1 MRQKG
6 GTSNVNFT
14 LTLCDGSCASPHM
27 NYLCGRTVQT
37 AHDTQ
42 SFMEYIYT
50 FMLAVM
56 VILAVTGLFI
66 GVMNDAANFLNSA
79 IASKAAPLKVIMA
92 IASLG
97 IVIGAAT
104 SSGMMEVARSGMFD
118 PANFSFRD
126 VMMLYLSVML
136 ANIILLDVYNTMG
149 LPTSTTVALVF
160 CLLGAALAVSIVTIT
175 SNEEISLTEI
185 GRYINST
192 RAMAIVAGILLS
204 VILAF
209 SCGSLVMYVSRII
222 FSFRYHRI
230 FRRLGAMWCGISFT
244 AIVYFALFKGLKN
257 ILAESAAI
265 EFISNNTA
273 LSLFVI
279 WIFCT
284 ALLYFLQFFKV
295 NILKIN
301 ILAGTFALALAFAG
315 NDLVNFVGVPVA
327 GYDSYMMARAAG
339 GDTSMMMGALAENPS
354 GSLNTLYLL
363 LGAGAIMIVTL
374 WTSKRALSVS
384 KTELSLSSQ
393 SEDDGEYG
401 STAASRGVVRMAIN
415 INAAL
420 AGITPQFVKNFI
432 ASRFEKL
439 PEEERGDGAAYDL
452 IRATV
457 NLTTSAILI
466 SIATSLKLPLSTTYV
481 CFMVSMG
488 SSLADKAWGRESAVY
503 RISGVLT
510 VVSGWFV
517 TGFGAFLIAF
527 VVGLA
532 LMYGGNTAVIAISL
546 LCGWMLV
553 RSNIKKNKKAA
564 EESDSS
570 SSAPATAANAKDL
583 VAQSIAEVND
593 TMREATKIYD
603 RTMIAVF
610 KENRKGLR
618 DTMQQAEDLFE
629 RSRERKYDLL
639 SVLHNVKDSEIN
651 SAYYYT
657 QMVDYM
663 NEITK
668 SLVHI
673 TRPCFEHIDNNHE
686 GMTREQ
692 IEDLM
697 QINDDVEIIFSKVN
711 KTLQNNDFS
720 EVDFIVALR
729 DELFEKIS
737 EAMTNQLLRIKHKES
752 STKASM
758 LYITILNETKT
769 MVLHSRNL
777 VKSQRY
783 FLQHKDEKPAKR

>member
-1 MRQKG
+1 M
-6 GTSNVNFT
+6 
-14 LTLCDGSCASPHM
+14 D
-27 NYLCGRTVQT
+27 
-37 AHDTQ
+37 
-42 SFMEYIYT
+42 YIYT

-56 VILAVTGLFI
+56 VVLAVTGLFI

-79 IASKAAPLKVIMA
+79 IASKAAPLKTIMA
-92 IASLG
+92 IASIG

-118 PANFSFRD
+118 PANFTFRD
-126 VMMLYLSVML
+126 VMILYLSVML
-136 ANIILLDVYNTMG
+136 ANIILLDVYNSMG

-160 CLLGAALAVSIVTIT
+160 CLLGAALAVSIVVIT
-175 SNEEISLTEI
+175 SNEAISLAEI
-185 GRYINST
+185 GNYINST

-209 SCGSLVMYVSRII
+209 SCGTFVMYVSRII
-222 FSFRYHRI
+222 FSFRYHKA
-230 FRRLGAMWCGISFT
+230 FRRFGAMWCGISFT

-257 ILAESAAI
+257 VLAGSMI
-265 EFISNNTA
+265 IRFIDENTTLA
-273 LSLFVI
+273 LFII
-279 WIFCT
+279 WIICS
-284 ALLYFLQFFKV
+284 ALLFFLQLFKV
-295 NILKIN
+295 NILKMN

-327 GYDSYMMARAAG
+327 GYDSYMMARES
-339 GDTSMMMGALAENPS
+339 GDMSMNMGALATDASANM
-354 GSLNTLYLL
+354 YLL
-363 LGAGAIMIVTL
+363 LLAGGIMIFTL

-401 STAASRGVVRMAIN
+401 STAASRGLVRMAMN
-415 INAAL
+415 INSAL
-420 AGITPQFVKNFI
+420 ETVTPQFVKRFI
-432 ASRFEKL
+432 ESRFVKL
-439 PEEERGDGAAYDL
+439 SEEERGEGTAYDL

-527 VVGLA
+527 VVGLG
-532 LMYGGNTAVIAISL
+532 LMYGGNIAIIAVSL
-546 LCGWMLV
+546 ACGWMLV

-564 EESDSS
+564 DESVADEIE
-570 SSAPATAANAKDL
+570 TASAKDL
-583 VAQSIAEVND
+583 VALSITEVID
-593 TMREATKIYD
+593 TMQQATKIYD

-610 KENRKGLR
+610 KENRKALKE
-618 DTMQQAEDLFE
+618 MQQQAEDLYT
-629 RSRERKYDLL
+629 RSRERKYGLMPI
-639 SVLHNVKDSEIN
+639 LHNVKDTEIN
-651 SAYYYT
+651 SAYYYA
-657 QMVDYM
+657 QVVDYM
-663 NEITK
+663 NEIAK

-686 GMTREQ
+686 GMSKEQ

-697 QINDDVEIIFSKVN
+697 KINDEVEVIFSKVN
-711 KTLQNNDFS
+711 FTLKNNDFS

-729 DELFEKIS
+729 DELFVTIS
-737 EAMTNQLLRIKHKES
+737 EAMTNQLLRVKHKET

-758 LYITILNETKT
+758 LYLTILNETKT

-777 VKSQRY
+777 VKSQRF
-783 FLQHKDEKPAKR
+783 FLQHD

>member
-1 MRQKG
+1 M
-6 GTSNVNFT
+6 
-14 LTLCDGSCASPHM
+14 D
-27 NYLCGRTVQT
+27 
-37 AHDTQ
+37 
-42 SFMEYIYT
+42 YIYT

-56 VILAVTGLFI
+56 VVLAVTGLFI

-79 IASKAAPLKVIMA
+79 IASKAAPLKMIMA
-92 IASLG
+92 IASIG
-97 IVIGAAT
+97 IVIGATT

-118 PANFSFRD
+118 PANFTFRD
-126 VMMLYLSVML
+126 VMILYQSVML
-136 ANIILLDVYNTMG
+136 ANIILLDVYNSMG

-160 CLLGAALAVSIVTIT
+160 CLLGAALAVSIVVIT
-175 SNEEISLTEI
+175 SNEEISLAEI

-209 SCGSLVMYVSRII
+209 SCGSFVMYISRII
-222 FSFRYHRI
+222 FSFRYKKM
-230 FRRLGAMWCGISFT
+230 FRRLGALWCGISFT

-257 ILAESAAI
+257 VLAGSAVI
-265 EFISNNTA
+265 RFIDENTMLA
-273 LSLFVI
+273 LFII
-279 WIFCT
+279 WILCS
-284 ALLYFLQFFKV
+284 ALLFFLQLFKV
-295 NILKIN
+295 NILKMN

-327 GYDSYMMARAAG
+327 GYDSYMMARET
-339 GDTSMMMGALAENPS
+339 GDTAMSMGALADPNAS
-354 GSLNTLYLL
+354 ANMYLL
-363 LGAGAIMIVTL
+363 LIAGGIMIVTL

-401 STAASRGVVRMAIN
+401 STAASRGLVRMAMN
-415 INAAL
+415 INSAL
-420 AGITPQFVKNFI
+420 ERITPDFVKRFLE
-432 ASRFEKL
+432 SRFVKL
-439 PEEERGDGAAYDL
+439 PEEERSEGAAYDL

-527 VVGLA
+527 VVGLL
-532 LMYGGNTAVIAISL
+532 LMYGGEIAVIIVSL

-564 EESDSS
+564 DDTEPDIIES
-570 SSAPATAANAKDL
+570 ANARDL
-583 VAQSIAEVND
+583 VELSIAEVTD
-593 TMREATKIYD
+593 TMRQVTKIYD

-610 KENRKGLR
+610 KENHKALKEVQ
-618 DTMQQAEDLFE
+618 QQAEELYN
-629 RSRERKYDLL
+629 RSRERKYDLMPI
-639 SVLHNVKDSEIN
+639 LHNVKDNEIN
-651 SAYYYT
+651 SAYYYA
-657 QMVDYM
+657 QVVDYM
-663 NEITK
+663 NEIAK

-673 TRPCFEHIDNNHE
+673 TRPCFEHIDNSHE
-686 GMTREQ
+686 GMSKEQ
-692 IEDLM
+692 IEELM
-697 QINDDVEIIFSKVN
+697 KINDDVENIFSKVN
-711 KTLQNNDFS
+711 FTLKNNDFS
-720 EVDFIVALR
+720 EVDYIVALR
-729 DELFEKIS
+729 DELFVTIS
-737 EAMTNQLLRIKHKES
+737 EAMTNQLLRVKHKET

-777 VKSQRY
+777 VKSQRF
-783 FLQHKDEKPAKR
+783 FLQHK

>member
-1 MRQKG
+1 
-6 GTSNVNFT
+6 
-14 LTLCDGSCASPHM
+14 
-27 NYLCGRTVQT
+27 
-37 AHDTQ
+37 
-42 SFMEYIYT
+42 MEYIYT

-56 VILAVTGLFI
+56 VVLAVTGLFI

-79 IASKAAPLKVIMA
+79 IASKAAPIKVIMA
-92 IASLG
+92 IASIG

-118 PANFSFRD
+118 PANLTFRD

-136 ANIILLDVYNTMG
+136 ANIILLDIYNTMG

-160 CLLGAALAVSIVTIT
+160 CLLGAALAVSMVVIT

-209 SCGSLVMYVSRII
+209 SCGSFVMYVSRII
-222 FSFRYHRI
+222 FSFRYHKV
-230 FRRLGAMWCGISFT
+230 FRRCGALWCGISFT

-257 ILAESAAI
+257 VLAGTAVI
-265 EFISNNTA
+265 QFIDQNTMLA
-273 LSLFVI
+273 LFFI
-279 WIFCT
+279 WIICS
-284 ALLYFLQFFKV
+284 ALLYFLQMFKV
-295 NILKIN
+295 NILKMN

-327 GYDSYMMARAAG
+327 GYDSYMLARAS
-339 GDTSMMMGALAENPS
+339 GDTSMSMGALASDASANM
-354 GSLNTLYLL
+354 YLL
-363 LGAGAIMIVTL
+363 LLAGGIMIVTL

-393 SEDDGEYG
+393 NEGDGEYG
-401 STAASRGVVRMAIN
+401 STAASRGLVRMAMN
-415 INAAL
+415 INSAL
-420 AGITPQFVKNFI
+420 AAVTPGFVKRFI
-432 ASRFEKL
+432 ESRFVKL
-439 PEEERGDGAAYDL
+439 PDEERDSDAAYDL

-510 VVSGWFV
+510 VISGWFV

-527 VVGLA
+527 IVGLA
-532 LMYGGNTAVIAISL
+532 LMYGGNIAVIAISL

-553 RSNIKKNKKAA
+553 RSNIKKNRKAGEKP
-564 EESDSS
+564 EED
-570 SSAPATAANAKDL
+570 TLHAANAEDL
-583 VAQSIAEVND
+583 VAHSITEVSEA
-593 TMREATKIYD
+593 MRQATKIYD

-610 KENRKGLR
+610 KENRKVLR
-618 DTMQQAEDLFE
+618 EMVQQADDLYAL
-629 RSRERKYDLL
+629 SRERKYGLMPL
-639 SVLHNVKDSEIN
+639 LHNVKDTEIN
-651 SAYYYT
+651 SAYYYA
-657 QMVDYM
+657 QVVDYM

-686 GMTREQ
+686 GMSREQ

-711 KTLQNNDFS
+711 ATLKRNDFS
-720 EVDFIVALR
+720 EVDYIVALR

-737 EAMTNQLLRIKHKES
+737 EAMTNQLLRIKHKET

-783 FLQHKDEKPAKR
+783 FLQHKK

>member
-1 MRQKG
+1 M
-6 GTSNVNFT
+6 
-14 LTLCDGSCASPHM
+14 D
-27 NYLCGRTVQT
+27 
-37 AHDTQ
+37 
-42 SFMEYIYT
+42 YIYT

-56 VILAVTGLFI
+56 VVLAVTGLFI

-79 IASKAAPLKVIMA
+79 IASKAAPLKAIMA
-92 IASLG
+92 IASIG

-118 PANFSFRD
+118 PANFTFRD
-126 VMMLYLSVML
+126 VMILYLSVML

-160 CLLGAALAVSIVTIT
+160 CLLGAALAVSIVAIT
-175 SNEEISLTEI
+175 SNEEISMTEI

-209 SCGSLVMYVSRII
+209 SCGSFVMYVSRII
-222 FSFRYHRI
+222 FSFRYHKV
-230 FRRLGAMWCGISFT
+230 FRRFGAMWCGISFT

-257 ILAESAAI
+257 VLAGSQVI
-265 EFISNNTA
+265 RFIDENTMLA
-273 LSLFVI
+273 LFII
-279 WIFCT
+279 WIFCS
-284 ALLYFLQFFKV
+284 ALLYFLQLFKV
-295 NILKIN
+295 NILKMN

-327 GYDSYMMARAAG
+327 GYDSYMMARES
-339 GDTSMMMGALAENPS
+339 GDMTMNMGALATDASANM
-354 GSLNTLYLL
+354 YLL
-363 LGAGAIMIVTL
+363 LLAGGIMIFTL

-393 SEDDGEYG
+393 SEEDGAYG
-401 STAASRGVVRMAIN
+401 STAASRGLVRMAMN
-415 INAAL
+415 INSAL
-420 AGITPQFVKNFI
+420 ETVTPRFVREFISSRFVKL
-432 ASRFEKL
+432 S
-439 PEEERGDGAAYDL
+439 EEERSEGAAYDL

-532 LMYGGNTAVIAISL
+532 LMYGGNIAVIAVSL

-553 RSNIKKNKKAA
+553 RSNIKKNKKAT
-564 EESDSS
+564 EEPEHSEIE
-570 SSAPATAANAKDL
+570 TANAKDL
-583 VAQSIAEVND
+583 VALSISEVID
-593 TMREATKIYD
+593 TMQQATKIYD

-610 KENRKGLR
+610 KENRAALKE
-618 DTMQQAEDLFE
+618 MQQQAEELYSL
-629 RSRERKYDLL
+629 SRERKYGLM
-639 SVLHNVKDSEIN
+639 SILHNVKDSEIN

-657 QMVDYM
+657 QVVDYM
-663 NEITK
+663 NEIAK

-673 TRPCFEHIDNNHE
+673 TRPCYEHIDNNHE
-686 GMTREQ
+686 GMSKEQ

-697 QINDDVEIIFSKVN
+697 KINDDVEVIFSKVN
-711 KTLQNNDFS
+711 FTLKNNDFS

-729 DELFEKIS
+729 DELFVTIS
-737 EAMTNQLLRIKHKES
+737 EAMTNQLLRVKHKET

-758 LYITILNETKT
+758 LYLTILNETKT

-777 VKSQRY
+777 VKSQRF
-783 FLQHKDEKPAKR
+783 FLQHN